1 MTVGSMSKIS
11 IVCLCLLAAFNG
23 CAGRLNVTEQMMWS
37 TYPVITQSGMA
48 TGFVMEGKDR
58 KGGALPVMVTPLHVV
73 QLVGK
78 GPLYVGTR
86 IANSRGEPQGA
97 VIQLIPPKRGRFYV
111 RHSSLDLAAFPLQ
124 LPESVRAQVS
134 MPTFLKES
142 SIGSGLNSLRSGSEV
157 FFLGFP
163 DVLPGTPGAFPVLR
177 SGRIASYPVRERMSE
192 GLFLIDADVYP
203 GDSGAPVFV
212 AGPGRHPRLVGMV
225 VRRIGT
231 DAQRFSHLAVAI
243 EAGAIRETVRIFA
256 QKTAVPPVTTVV
268 TRKPANRR

>member
-1 MTVGSMSKIS
+1 MSKIS
-11 IVCLCLLAAFNG
+11 VVCLCLLAAFNG

-58 KGGALPVMVTPLHVV
+58 KRRSSSGYGDAAPCGPAGGQRPVIRWNPDRQLP
-73 QLVGK
+73 
-78 GPLYVGTR
+78 
-86 IANSRGEPQGA
+86 
-97 VIQLIPPKRGRFYV
+97 GRTAGCSHPTDPAKARPV
-111 RHSSLDLAAFPLQ
+111 LRQASSLDLAAFPLQ

-177 SGRIASYPVRERMSE
+177 SGRVASYPVRERMSE

-212 AGPGRHPRLVGMV
+212 AGPRWASAIGGNGRPADRHRTTRNFRTSRWPSRQ
-225 VRRIGT
+225 VRSGR
-231 DAQRFSHLAVAI
+231 
-243 EAGAIRETVRIFA
+243 TVRIFA
-256 QKTAVPPVTTVV
+256 QKAQLLL
-268 TRKPANRR
+268 